1 MIYKTLFFYFI
12 FFCCNAYASLSD
24 FAYSDKWLKLVH
36 YQPKLFGGYKS
47 TIGSPSFYLSPCGKT
62 NPEKELE
69 ATIALFQS
77 NDNKTK
83 CLFPARYQ
91 LLKNNGVINYEF
103 PKCDE
108 YENFKK
114 DLQPSG
120 ITFLFTDAYMNNS
133 SSLFG
138 HTLLRVDTKRKG
150 TQLLAHGIN
159 YGAYTN
165 GYEDSF
171 LYAIYGLI
179 GAYSGG
185 FTIKPYYDIINTYNN
200 LENRDIWEYG
210 LNLTQEE
217 LDLFIDHIWEVG
229 QTLTP
234 YYFFTLNCSYM
245 LMEVID
251 AVKPELNLAQEF
263 KYQTIPLDTIKAIN
277 KKEGL
282 VKFVNYRPSRERKI
296 KHRLKQMNKKQY
308 SAFSKIVKEN
318 NFDLNA
324 LNEDEKAD
332 VLETVYQYI
341 QYQYINEKTDIK
353 DYRKK
358 SFGVLRRRNLL
369 NAKPTFDELKEGN
382 NPVYSHNS
390 AMISLGLGVQNGNI
404 FEQFSIRPAYHS
416 LTDNNKGFL
425 KGAQINFLNTV
436 FRHYDKNDKYVL
448 EKADILELISLSP
461 VNNIFKAP
469 SYKID
474 LKIQRLTNPKT
485 LNNGYTFTS
494 SFAGGATFAL
504 NDNIY
509 TYILSSVDF
518 SYGGFLPNNQYI
530 GAGFNAGL
538 LAIYN
543 KISIKSDIKKVFA
556 SSSIGSK
563 MNIDTTL
570 NFYLTQNM
578 AFEASFSY
586 QINKGKNINEYT
598 LGTKYYF

>member
-1 MIYKTLFFYFI
+1 M
-12 FFCCNAYASLSD
+12 FFCCNVYASQSD

-36 YQPKLFGGYKS
+36 YQPKLFGGYES
-47 TIGSPSFYLSPCGKT
+47 TIGSSTFYLSPCGKT
-62 NPEKELE
+62 DPQKELD

-77 NDNKTK
+77 NDDKTK
-83 CLFPARYQ
+83 CLFPARYK
-91 LLKNNGVINYEF
+91 LLKKNGIINYEF
-103 PKCDE
+103 PKCTD
-108 YENFKK
+108 YETFKK

-185 FTIKPYYDIINTYNN
+185 FTTKPYYDIINTYNN

-217 LDLFIDHIWEVG
+217 LNLFIDHIWEVG

-263 KYQTIPLDTIKAIN
+263 KYQTIPLDTVKAIN

-308 SAFSKIVKEN
+308 NAFSKIVKEN
-318 NFDLNA
+318 RFDLDA
-324 LNEDEKAD
+324 LNDNEKAD
-332 VLETVYQYI
+332 VLETAYQYI

-358 SFGVLRRRNLL
+358 SFGVLKKRNLL

-390 AMISLGLGVQNGNI
+390 AMISLGIGVQNGNV

-416 LTDNNKGFL
+416 LTDNNNGFL

-436 FRHYDKNDKYVL
+436 LRHYDKDNKYVL
-448 EKADILELISLSP
+448 EKADILELTSLSP

-485 LNNGYTFTS
+485 LNKGYAFTS

-530 GAGFNAGL
+530 GAGFNTGL
-538 LAIYN
+538 LATYN
-543 KISIKSDIKKVFA
+543 KIGIKGDIKKVFA

-563 MNIDTTL
+563 TNIDIAL

-578 AFEASFSY
+578 AFEASFSR
-586 QINKGKNINEYT
+586 QINKGKNTNEYIF
-598 LGTKYYF
+598 GTKYYF